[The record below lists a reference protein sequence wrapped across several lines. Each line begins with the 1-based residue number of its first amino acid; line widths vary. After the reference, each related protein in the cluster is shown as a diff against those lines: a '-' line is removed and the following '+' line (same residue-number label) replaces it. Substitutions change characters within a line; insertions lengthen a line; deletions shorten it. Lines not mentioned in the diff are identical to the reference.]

1 MNKIY
6 NFKHLQPLHFI
17 YCVQNL
23 QICAE
28 LWSYHFIIL
37 FYDFFSVEK
46 HTEVEQDGGLGDGSR
61 ALKVTILS
69 FFFLNA
75 W

>member
-1 MNKIY
+1 ML
-6 NFKHLQPLHFI
+6 NFGR
-17 YCVQNL
+17 
-23 QICAE
+23 
-28 LWSYHFIIL
+28 IISS
-37 FYDFFSVEK
+37 FYFMISFSVEK